1 MATDLFS
8 KYYNNPTKSYIY
20 TNLTCNGASADEIS
34 FDITDSAGVISDN
47 ENVLSSLGLEG
58 VHVPLTQYTTDMRI
72 INPYEILY
80 IRGIDRGA
88 SYMSK
93 SYKICCNNAIY
104 EDWIYDSGITF
115 VIRCTDGKSLKR
127 TYIIKACGD
136 INTDKTFIDVCQEIL
151 DSYSIPVN
159 ITIEDKEITF
169 TSTNLGYEFWIAHI
183 LLWQKKRDPST
194 GVYIDTDVQ
203 LNEIIDDIFKEVIE
217 NTKFSFGFNDEYIAE
232 HGFVE
237 DSAFM
242 TINTYMAK
250 ISNSNYEHI
259 YHALTMLNGFLD
271 EFAVKNYPEEYN
283 VNCYFLYEDFLRYV
297 PAYKYKN
304 GAMKGCLV
312 VPTYPV
318 YDADD
323 VYDYQRALRIVHI
336 EDRVE
341 DFLLPSKLDY
351 YNVPLYIRVIRDVVD
366 SFSTRSEYDTYCKWC
381 KNFKPWILSDEIPG
395 PSFNIDEEKC
405 EPVNGDWTQESIPVK
420 TMMNSIYE
428 DEMLEDFM
436 GLYGYCNYA
445 TKHNKWMTFGAIYA
459 RTTVDDD
466 RSTDSRNL
474 IPSFIIYNPNPFPV
488 TVKYM
493 TFS

>member
-20 TNLTCNGASADEIS
+20 TNLTCNGASSDEIS

-72 INPYEILY
+72 LNPYEILY

-93 SYKICCNNAIY
+93 SYKLCCNKLKFDDWMY
-104 EDWIYDSGITF
+104 ETGITF
-115 VIRCTDGKSLKR
+115 AIRCTDGKSVKR
-127 TYIIKACGD
+127 SYMFIACGD
-136 INTDKTFIDVCQEIL
+136 INKDKTFIDICQEMM
-151 DSYSIPVN
+151 DKRHIPINVTFKDN
-159 ITIEDKEITF
+159 LLTF
-169 TSTNLGYEFWIAHI
+169 TSTQLGYEFWIAHI
-183 LLWQKKRDPST
+183 LIWQKKKDTETGLYEDPET
-194 GVYIDTDVQ
+194 PLY
-203 LNEIIDDIFKEVIE
+203 EIIDSIFKEVIE
-217 NTKFSFGFNDEYIAE
+217 NSKFGFGFSDEYVAE
-232 HGFVE
+232 NGFEE
-237 DSAFM
+237 DSAF
-242 TINTYMAK
+242 TTLNVYLAK

-259 YHALTMLNGFLD
+259 YHMLTMLNGFMD
-271 EFAVKNYPEEYN
+271 EYSVENYMEN
-283 VNCYFLYEDFLRYV
+283 HHVVCYFMYEDFSRYV

-318 YDADD
+318 YNAND
-323 VYDYQRALRIVHI
+323 VYDYQCALRVVHI
-336 EDRVE
+336 EDRIE

-351 YNVPLYIRVIRDVVD
+351 YNIPLYVRVIRDVVD
-366 SFSTRSEYDTYCKWC
+366 SFSTKAEYDTYCKWC

-395 PSFNIDEEKC
+395 PTLHIDEETC
-405 EPVNGDWTQESIPVK
+405 VPSQEWSQDYIPIK
-420 TMMNSIYE
+420 TMLNSIYK
-428 DEMLEDFM
+428 DEMVKDFM

-445 TKHNKWMTFGAIYA
+445 TKHNRWMTFGAFYA

-466 RSTDSRNL
+466 PSQDTRNL
-474 IPSFIIYNPNPFPV
+474 IPSFILFNPNPFPV

>member
-72 INPYEILY
+72 LNPYEILY

-93 SYKICCNNAIY
+93 SYKLLFKEKIEF
-104 EDWIYDSGITF
+104 EDWMYSTGITF
-115 VIRCTDGKSLKR
+115 AIRCTDGKDIKH
-127 TYIIKACGD
+127 TYMIKACGSLAD
-136 INTDKTFIDVCQEIL
+136 EKTFIETCQEMF
-151 DSYSIPVN
+151 DKRSIPINV
-159 ITIEDKEITF
+159 TYEEDGYITF
-169 TSTNLGYEFWIAHI
+169 TSTQLGYEFWVAHI
-183 LLWQKKRDPST
+183 LLWQKAIDPST
-194 GVYIDTDVQ
+194 GKYINQDMS
-203 LNEIIDDIFKEVIE
+203 LPKIINEIFKHVIE
-217 NTKFSFGFNDEYIAE
+217 NSKFSFGFDDHYLAE
-232 HGFVE
+232 NGFVE
-237 DSAFM
+237 DNPFT
-242 TINTYMAK
+242 TINVYLGK

-271 EFAVKNYPEEYN
+271 EFATFNYNEEYG
-283 VNCYFLYEDFLRYV
+283 VVTYFLYEDFYKYV

-318 YDADD
+318 YNAND
-323 VYDYQRALRIVHI
+323 VYEYQCALRVVHI

-341 DFLLPSKLDY
+341 DFLLPSTADY
-351 YNVPLYIRVIRDVVD
+351 YNIPLYVRVIRDVVD

-395 PSFNIDEEKC
+395 PTFQIKGPDDD
-405 EPVNGDWTQESIPVK
+405 GWTQESLPLRS
-420 TMMNSIYE
+420 MLNSIYE
-428 DEMLEDFM
+428 DEMLKDFM

-445 TKHNKWMTFGAIYA
+445 TKHNRWMTFGAFYA
-459 RTTVDDD
+459 RTTIPDDPSRD
-466 RSTDSRNL
+466 TRNL
-474 IPSFIIYNPNPFPV
+474 IPSFILFNPNPFPV

>member
-47 ENVLSSLGLEG
+47 ENALASLGLES

-72 INPYEILY
+72 LNPYEIMY
-80 IRGIDRGA
+80 VRGIDRGA

-93 SYKICCNNAIY
+93 SYKLCCNKIKI
-104 EDWIYDSGITF
+104 EDWLYNSGITF
-115 VIRCTDGKSLKR
+115 AIRCTDGKELKH
-127 TYIIKACGD
+127 TYIIKACGN
-136 INTDKTFIDVCQEIL
+136 INEDKTFIDICQENF
-151 DSYSIPVN
+151 DNYHIP
-159 ITIEDKEITF
+159 ITVSFDNDLLVF
-169 TSTNLGYEFWIAHI
+169 TSSQLGYEFWIAHI
-183 LLWQKKRDPST
+183 LLWQKTQDPSSGYDNSEET
-194 GVYIDTDVQ
+194 LD
-203 LNEIIDDIFKEVIE
+203 EIIDQIFKEIIE
-217 NTKFSFGFNDEYIAE
+217 NTRFSFGFSDEYIAE
-232 HGFVE
+232 HGFIE

-242 TINTYMAK
+242 TLNVYMGK

-259 YHALTMLNGFLD
+259 YHALTMLNGFID
-271 EFAVKNYPEEYN
+271 EFNTGSYN
-283 VNCYFLYEDFLRYV
+283 EKYNIITYFIYEDFSRYI

-312 VPTYPV
+312 VPVYPTYN
-318 YDADD
+318 ADD
-323 VYDYQRALRIVHI
+323 VYDYQRALRIAHI

-341 DFLLPSKLDY
+341 DFLLPSELDY
-351 YNVPLYIRVIRDVVD
+351 YNIPLYVRVIRDVVD

-381 KNFKPWILSDEIPG
+381 KNFQPWILSDEIPG
-395 PSFNIDEEKC
+395 PEIQIDPNTC
-405 EPVNGDWTQESIPVK
+405 ESMQWSQESIPIK
-420 TMMNSIYE
+420 TMLNSIYE
-428 DEMLEDFM
+428 DEMLKDFM
-436 GLYGYCNYA
+436 GLYGYCNYL
-445 TKHNKWMTFGAIYA
+445 TKHNRWMTFGALYA

-466 RSTDSRNL
+466 KSTNSRNL

>member
-20 TNLTCNGASADEIS
+20 TNLTCNGASSDEIS

-47 ENVLSSLGLEG
+47 ENVLASLGLEN

-72 INPYEILY
+72 LNPYEIMY
-80 IRGIDRGA
+80 VRGIDRGA

-93 SYKICCNNAIY
+93 SYKLCCNKVKI
-104 EDWIYDSGITF
+104 EDWMYKSGITF
-115 VIRCTDGKSLKR
+115 AIRCTDGKELKR
-127 TYIIKACGD
+127 TYMIKACGD
-136 INTDKTFIDVCQEIL
+136 ILEDDKTFVEVCQEELDKRHIPINVSFENDIL
-151 DSYSIPVN
+151 
-159 ITIEDKEITF
+159 TF
-169 TSTNLGYEFWIAHI
+169 TSTQLGYEFWIAHI
-183 LLWQKKRDPST
+183 LFWQKTVDPSI
-194 GVYIDTDVQ
+194 GGSPIPLD
-203 LNEIIDDIFKEVIE
+203 EIIDSIFKEVIK
-217 NTKFSFGFNDEYIAE
+217 NTKFSFGFSDDYIAE

-237 DSAFM
+237 DSAFA
-242 TINTYMAK
+242 TLNVYMSK
-250 ISNSNYEHI
+250 LSNSNYEHI
-259 YHALTMLNGFLD
+259 YHMLTIFNGFMD
-271 EFAVKNYPEEYN
+271 EFTVGNYNEKYE
-283 VNCYFLYEDFLRYV
+283 VSTYFMYEDFLRYV

-318 YDADD
+318 YNAND
-323 VYDYQRALRIVHI
+323 VYEYQRALRIAHI

-341 DFLLPSKLDY
+341 DFLLPSELDY
-351 YNVPLYIRVIRDVVD
+351 YNIPLYVRVIRDVVD
-366 SFSTRSEYDTYCKWC
+366 SFSTRSEYDRYCKWC

-395 PSFNIDEEKC
+395 PDIRINPDTC
-405 EPVNGDWTQESIPVK
+405 EPDHDWSHESIPFK
-420 TMMNSIYE
+420 TMFNSIYE
-428 DEMLEDFM
+428 DEMVNDYM
-436 GLYGYCNYA
+436 GLYGYCNYL
-445 TKHNKWMTFGAIYA
+445 TKHNKWMTFGAIYL

-466 RSTDSRNL
+466 KSVDSRNL

>member
-47 ENVLSSLGLEG
+47 ENVLASLGLEG
-58 VHVPLTQYTTDMRI
+58 IHVPLRQYTIDMRVL
-72 INPYEILY
+72 NPYEILY

-93 SYKICCNNAIY
+93 SYKILHKEKIVS
-104 EDWIYDSGITF
+104 EDWMYKSGITF
-115 VIRCTDGKSLKR
+115 AIRCTDGKEVR
-127 TYIIKACGD
+127 QTYFIKACGSVID
-136 INTDKTFIDVCQEIL
+136 DKTFIETCQEML
-151 DSYSIPVN
+151 DRRSIPVN
-159 ITIEDKEITF
+159 VTCDGDYVTF
-169 TSTNLGYEFWIAHI
+169 TSAQLGYEFWIAHI
-183 LLWQKKRDPST
+183 LLWQKKIDPST
-194 GVYIDTDVQ
+194 GDCENPEDSLPAV
-203 LNEIIDDIFKEVIE
+203 LNRLFKDIIE
-217 NTKFSFGFNDEYIAE
+217 NSKFSFGFDDSYIAE
-232 HGFVE
+232 HGFIE
-237 DSAFM
+237 DNPFT
-242 TINTYMAK
+242 TINVYMGH
-250 ISNSNYEHI
+250 ISNNNYEHM
-259 YHALTMLNGFLD
+259 YHALTMLNGFMD
-271 EFAVKNYPEEYN
+271 EFNVVNYADEYG
-283 VNCYFLYEDFLRYV
+283 VNCFFLFEDFYRYI

-318 YDADD
+318 YNANDI
-323 VYDYQRALRIVHI
+323 YDYQCALRVVHI

-341 DFLLPSKLDY
+341 DFMLPSKLDY
-351 YNVPLYIRVIRDVVD
+351 YNIPLYVRVIRDVVD

-395 PSFNIDEEKC
+395 PSLQINDDWNDNSEWSHETL
-405 EPVNGDWTQESIPVK
+405 PVR
-420 TMMNSIYE
+420 TMLNSIYE
-428 DEMLEDFM
+428 DEMMKDFM
-436 GLYGYCNYA
+436 GLHGYCNYA
-445 TKHNKWMTFGAIYA
+445 TKHNRWMTFGAFYA

-466 RSTDSRNL
+466 PSQDTRNL
-474 IPSFIIYNPNPFPV
+474 IPSFILFNPNPFPV

>member
-47 ENVLSSLGLEG
+47 ENVLASLGLEG

-72 INPYEILY
+72 LNPYEIMY
-80 IRGIDRGA
+80 VRGIDRGA

-93 SYKICCNNAIY
+93 SYKLCCNKIKV
-104 EDWIYDSGITF
+104 EDWMYKSGITF
-115 VIRCTDGKSLKR
+115 AIRYTDGKELKR
-127 TYIIKACGD
+127 TYFIKACGD
-136 INTDKTFIDVCQEIL
+136 INEDVTFVDICQEMF
-151 DSYSIPVN
+151 DKRHIPVN
-159 ITIEDKEITF
+159 ITFEDDILAF
-169 TSTNLGYEFWIAHI
+169 TSTQLGYEFWISHI
-183 LLWQKKRDPST
+183 LLWQKAVDPST
-194 GVYIDTDVQ
+194 GGPDKD
-203 LNEIIDDIFKEVIE
+203 LDEIIDDIFKEIIE
-217 NTKFSFGFNDEYIAE
+217 NTRFSFGFSDDYIAE

-242 TINTYMAK
+242 TLNVYMAK

-259 YHALTMLNGFLD
+259 YHALTMLNGFMD
-271 EFAVKNYPEEYN
+271 EFNTGNYNAKYG
-283 VNCYFLYEDFLRYV
+283 VVTYFLYEDFSRYV

-318 YDADD
+318 YNADD
-323 VYDYQRALRIVHI
+323 VYDYQRALRIAHI

-341 DFLLPSKLDY
+341 DYLLPSELDY
-351 YNVPLYIRVIRDVVD
+351 YNIPLYVRVIRDVVD

-395 PSFNIDEEKC
+395 PEIQIDPDTC
-405 EPVNGDWTQESIPVK
+405 EAAHEWSQESIPIK
-420 TMMNSIYE
+420 TMLNSIYE
-428 DEMLEDFM
+428 DEMLKDFM
-436 GLYGYCNYA
+436 GLYGYCNYL
-445 TKHNKWMTFGAIYA
+445 TKHNRWMTFGAIYA

-466 RSTDSRNL
+466 ESTDSRNL